1 MPPRIN
7 RRLRT
12 GAYRAI
18 YALGRFV
25 GDGGITILSYHS
37 LDRHGTPLSVPPR
50 LFAAHMETLAREGCP
65 TFTMSEV
72 IDHLALQLPFPPR
85 AVAVTFDDAFANV
98 AEVAVPILTRHSFS
112 ATVYVITGMVG
123 KVTRWTDRGDPLPPL
138 PIMSWGQIESLSS
151 SGIEVGSHSVSHG
164 FLTTCTSEDL
174 RCEMADSK
182 ATLQSRLGVPVTH
195 FAYPQGDYNES
206 VKAAAREAGYASAV
220 TVDQGRASPDSDP
233 FALPR
238 LLVSKNTSPA
248 AMRAF
253 TVSAVGPA
261 YRLANLL
268 MRRLK
273 GQPNWPRRAPGEVDS
288 TGVVK

>member
-1 MPPRIN
+1 MPSRIN

-50 LFAAHMETLAREGCP
+50 LFAAHMEALAREGCP

-72 IDHLALQLPFPPR
+72 TDHLALQLPFPPR
-85 AVAVTFDDAFANV
+85 AVALTFDDAFANV
-98 AEVAVPILTRHSFS
+98 AEVAVPILRRHGFS

-123 KVTRWTDRGDPLPPL
+123 KTTRWSDRGEPLPPL
-138 PIMSWGQIESLSS
+138 PIMSWKQIGLLSS
-151 SGIEVGSHSVSHG
+151 SGIEIGSHSITHG
-164 FLTTCTSEDL
+164 FLTTCTPDDL
-174 RCEMADSK
+174 RHEMVESK
-182 ATLQSRLGVPVTH
+182 ATLQGRLGVPVTH
-195 FAYPQGDYNES
+195 FAYPQGDYDER
-206 VKAAAREAGYASAV
+206 VQEAAREAGYASAV
-220 TVDQGRASPDSDP
+220 TVDQGRASPEGDP

-238 LLVSKNTSPA
+238 LLVSKNTSPGV
-248 AMRAF
+248 MRAF

-268 MRRLK
+268 MRRLR

-288 TGVVK
+288 TGTTE

>member
-72 IDHLALQLPFPPR
+72 TDHLALQLPFPPR

-98 AEVAVPILTRHSFS
+98 AEVAVPILRRHGFS

-164 FLTTCTSEDL
+164 FLTTCAPEDL

-206 VKAAAREAGYASAV
+206 VKAGGGLRERRYSRPGARL
-220 TVDQGRASPDSDP
+220 GRQRS
-233 FALPR
+233 LR
-238 LLVSKNTSPA
+238 PA
-248 AMRAF
+248 A
-253 TVSAVGPA
+253 PA
-261 YRLANLL
+261 GQQEHLSCCHARLYSLG
-268 MRRLK
+268 RRTRIQAR
-273 GQPNWPRRAPGEVDS
+273 QPADAPLERPTELAAPRSRRGRQHR
-288 TGVVK
+288 GG